1 MKITKTLVKKGGKKS
16 LKKTLKM
23 RKSKKGG
30 KKGGKKSLNT
40 KKARKTRKMKGAGMF
55 DDTATAY
62 DCSGKGSTEVSYYDK
77 TEGDGKSTQ
86 QRMNERITEKAEK
99 EGKVP
104 VVEEN
109 MVEVNIKG
117 DSPGHYAHY
126 YKKAGPLNPAVSDA
140 EKEKRKMLCYIPDD
154 QDKAKAKRDHTSY
167 GL

>member
-55 DDTATAY
+55 DDTAY
-62 DCSGKGSTEVSYYDK
+62 DCSGKGNPEVTRYDMDA
-77 TEGDGKSTQ
+77 DGKSQQERLNDKITQ
-86 QRMNERITEKAEK
+86 KAK
-99 EGKVP
+99 DEGKVP

-126 YKKAGPLNPAVSDA
+126 YTKAGPLNPAVSDA

-154 QDKAKAKRDHTSY
+154 QDKAKAKRDHTS
-167 GL
+167 